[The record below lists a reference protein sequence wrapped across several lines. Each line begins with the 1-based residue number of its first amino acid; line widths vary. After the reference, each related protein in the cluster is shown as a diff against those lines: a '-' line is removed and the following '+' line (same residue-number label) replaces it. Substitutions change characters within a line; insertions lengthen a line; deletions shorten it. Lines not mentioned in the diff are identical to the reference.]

1 MHIKITRSI
10 KPDFVDERGNIIKLL
25 DDGKTTIKS
34 ILLIN
39 SKKGAVRANHYH
51 KEDAHYVYMVS
62 GSMEYTEQPLDGK
75 GKKETVIVKA
85 DDLVYTPPM
94 VAHAMHFLADSTFLV
109 MALKSRHQ
117 EAYEADTVKIKV
129 I

>member
-1 MHIKITRSI
+1 MTIKLIKNI
-10 KPDFVDERGNIIKLL
+10 KPDFTDERGEIIKLL

-34 ILLIN
+34 VLLIN

-62 GSMEYTEQPLDGK
+62 GSMEYTEQSIDGR
-75 GKKETVIVKA
+75 GEKETVVVKA
-85 DDLVYTPPM
+85 GDLVYTPQM
-94 VAHAMHFLADSTFLV
+94 IAHAMHFLEESSFLA
-109 MALKSRHQ
+109 MALKSRHH
-117 EAYEADTVKIKV
+117 EAYEADTVRIKI